1 HQCRRA
7 ENHRGEPAPGRL
19 AYQRSLGK
27 AAAIAAGLAALYSI
41 FLPVL
46 WVVLLHHV
54 AADLSAGGAASEH
67 RQRRPAVDASSV
79 PGRMRIVR
87 LRDVLSNPQSLDRRR
102 RQGPPPD
109 RVYRVHG
116 RDRFPAALEP
126 TRRRDYGDDH
136 HGYRQLLE

>member
-1 HQCRRA
+1 MDERALGWSVHTAAGGAGVEGDDLAPGVHDLRRDRSGLGVRFLPLVSGQSAREQEHQCRRA

-67 RQRRPAVDASSV
+67 R
-79 PGRMRIVR
+79 
-87 LRDVLSNPQSLDRRR
+87 
-102 RQGPPPD
+102 
-109 RVYRVHG
+109 
-116 RDRFPAALEP
+116 
-126 TRRRDYGDDH
+126 
-136 HGYRQLLE
+136 